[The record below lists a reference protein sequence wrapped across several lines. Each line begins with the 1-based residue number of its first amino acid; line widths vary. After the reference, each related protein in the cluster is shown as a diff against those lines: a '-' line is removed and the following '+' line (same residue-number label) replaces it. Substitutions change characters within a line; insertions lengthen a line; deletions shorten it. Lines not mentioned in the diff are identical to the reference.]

1 MKARTAI
8 LLGIAALA
16 PMSCSGPG
24 PSQIGDS
31 EKAAPLNDIRISEF
45 RALEMQNFQGGIQH
59 VERIHR
65 DCAPW
70 VETCSYVAPV
80 NAKVALRGEA
90 PFQAQITPPENYET
104 EELGQVASSN
114 WQERHFCGGSL
125 IAPGWV
131 ITAAHCVD
139 EGMVEAGFQVR
150 LGMSNLQRNDGR
162 TFPIDRVICFVHE
175 DCRRD
180 ATGVVYKHDIA
191 LLHFESSPDDFK
203 EPLPPAYYEHV
214 GIEATELIADETILR
229 TWSEDGTVRSW
240 NIANGA
246 ETERDQKSPID
257 VGRGYREQYV
267 SEGPMEGY
275 AIQTTARTPRVHIR
289 PEFSSMNTTD
299 RMIRGRPGAFHGF
312 TIADKI
318 AFFIDTGRRNL
329 RFRNGEGNNQSEIEL
344 EILSSDEPVTLS
356 REGMLNFQQIDLSPD
371 ERFFVTRGAA
381 YSPENNLY
389 QYELINWNTSNL
401 DENWVQVSFVPAIN
415 DQFIMGPSGQLSV
428 DGIYSQG
435 VLVSLEN
442 EVVLLDAENG
452 HELLRI
458 EHPVDLPWL
467 TEERRNQLAE
477 EGEPVPESID
487 ETPVRNFV
495 FDTHIVQFED
505 RDKLITLTRRFAES
519 DAWIWDLETGELE
532 SRIPQPDELWSEYV
546 EGAKFIQGG
555 TRLFTWTNYGK
566 MRVWDIKSG
575 EIVSEMSQELA
586 LVKGTFLQDERSIL
600 VQDSAGATV
609 WDLTT
614 GQQVARIDH
623 LSIVRDALL
632 SDDES
637 KILTWSEDGTA
648 RVWRAATGEEIRR
661 VYHDGWVNGAAF
673 MSAEEQVL
681 TWSDDGT
688 ARITDLATGDVVMIF
703 DVAHAP
709 PDSPLTLPIQDRP
722 IEPIA
727 VSYLNVAAPTHDL
740 FPGDQVTVY
749 GWGKTEQVVGEDPY
763 ASLLSVTLTVLDNA
777 SCGELDGMGPTS
789 NGVPRVHEDVFCAQD
804 DLQKTCRG
812 DSGGPVIHN
821 GQLVGIVS
829 WGKKQCTA
837 DGKPGVYTRVQNYS
851 DWIRQHILSDF

>member
-1 MKARTAI
+1 MKVRTAI
-8 LLGIAALA
+8 FLGLAALA
-16 PMSCSGPG
+16 PLSCSGPA
-24 PSQIGDS
+24 PSQVV
-31 EKAAPLNDIRISEF
+31 APNEDAPFDGAEISEF
-45 RALEMQNFQGGIQH
+45 RGLEMAEFRGRIYQMEQ
-59 VERIHR
+59 IHR

-70 VETCSYVAPV
+70 VEHCDYIAPV
-80 NAKVALRGEA
+80 HAKVAQRGEA
-90 PFQAQITPPENYET
+90 PFQAQITPPENYQT

-162 TFPIDRVICFVHE
+162 TFPIDRVICYSNE
-175 DCRRD
+175 DCLPD
-180 ATGVVYKHDIA
+180 AAGVIYEHDIA

-203 EPLPPAYYEHV
+203 EPPPPAFYENV
-214 GIEATELIADETILR
+214 GIEAIELIASETGLK

-240 NIANGA
+240 NIADGA
-246 ETERDQKSPID
+246 ETQRDQKSSID
-257 VGRGYREQYV
+257 LGRGYRERYL
-267 SEGPMEGY
+267 SEGDMAGY
-275 AIQTTARTPRVHIR
+275 ALQTEARTPRVFNR
-289 PEFSSMNTTD
+289 PDFSSMATTD
-299 RMIRGRPGAFHGF
+299 RMIRGRPSVFLGH
-312 TIADKI
+312 TIADRV
-318 AFFIDTGRRNL
+318 AFFIDDGHRVLRARNDWTNRL
-329 RFRNGEGNNQSEIEL
+329 FEIEL
-344 EILSSDEPVTLS
+344 ESFDSDHSLTLM
-356 REGMLNFQQIDLSPD
+356 RGGRLNFQQLELSPD
-371 ERFFVTRGAA
+371 ENFLVTLAGFFST
-381 YSPENNLY
+381 ENNTVHR
-389 QYELINWNTSNL
+389 ELISWSTSSL
-401 DENWVQVSFVPAIN
+401 DENWAQMTITPATEIRFP
-415 DQFIMGPSGQLSV
+415 QRPLGVRLHGVHP
-428 DGIYSQG
+428 QG
-435 VLVSLEN
+435 VLVSADGN
-442 EVVLLDAENG
+442 VSLLDVKSG
-452 HELLRI
+452 FELSRMA
-458 EHPVDLPWL
+458 HPLDLPWL
-467 TEERRNQLAE
+467 TQERRDQLAA
-477 EGEPVPESID
+477 EGEPVPDTID
-487 ETPVRNFV
+487 TTPVQNFV
-495 FDTHIVQFED
+495 FDAHIVRLGD

-519 DAWIWDLETGELE
+519 DVWIWDLETGELE
-532 SRIPQPDELWSEYV
+532 TRIPHPDELWSEYV

-555 TRLFTWTNYGK
+555 TRLFTWTNYGT
-566 MRVWDIKSG
+566 MRVWDVESG
-575 EIVSEMSQELA
+575 AIISEMSQELA
-586 LVKGTFLQDERSIL
+586 LIKGTFLQDEQSIL

-609 WDLTT
+609 WDLAN
-614 GQQVARIDH
+614 GQQSARIDH
-623 LSIVRDALL
+623 LNLVRDALV

-648 RVWRAATGEEIRR
+648 RAWRTASGEELRR

-673 MSAEEQVL
+673 MSADEQVL

-688 ARITDLATGDVVMIF
+688 ARITDLATGDVSMIF
-703 DVAHAP
+703 DVAKAP
-709 PDSPLTLPIQDRP
+709 PGSPLTLPIQDRP

-777 SCGELDGMGPTS
+777 SCSELDGMDPTS